1 MDLAKVQSLLQQ
13 ALAELQSTP
22 PAQPPPTPPSVI
34 LTADAFDRALSSATA
49 DATIVCDPTLV
60 YQGPLKITVPVTIQ
74 TAASIAPGRMT
85 ADQQLPR
92 FLGGTSIQ
100 SDGVMLLGLELRHT
114 SALADI
120 CTISGAHV
128 WLERVRV
135 LGDPTNGAKRGIAA
149 NGGDMTIARCYIDD
163 CFGPY
168 PSPTGNDQQAIC
180 AWDMIAPGLT
190 IQDCFLRAGSET
202 IMIGGADSAS
212 DARMPSHISIISN
225 TITKRATWQ
234 QQAVSV
240 KNVLELKACRDV
252 QIAFNDI
259 SQSWGGHGQDGYLL
273 MLTVRNQGGKAPW
286 STIQDVHIGK
296 NTFRAGAAAVNIL
309 AADNNHPSGTLTNVT
324 IDSNTFM
331 DMDAQQYTGSQ
342 KMIQIAGGPQQLA
355 ITNNGFVGRNLTSAV
370 YFAGGPKA
378 TDLQITGNTWP
389 KTKYGVFGTNVAVG
403 QAWNTYVA
411 TGTLANNTE
420 TP

>member
-13 ALAELQSTP
+13 ALAELQSTL
-22 PAQPPPTPPSVI
+22 APPS
-34 LTADAFDRALSSATA
+34 TAISTPDAFDRALSTATA
-49 DATIVCDPTLV
+49 GATITCDPALV
-60 YQGPLKITVPVTIQ
+60 YLGPLKITVPVTIQ
-74 TAASIAPGRMT
+74 TAASIAPGRMI

-92 FLGGTSIQ
+92 FIGGTSIQ
-100 SDGVMLLGLELRHT
+100 SDNVMLVGLELRHG
-114 SALADI
+114 SPLADI
-120 CTISGAHV
+120 CTIAGAHIT
-128 WLERVRV
+128 LERVRV

-163 CFGPY
+163 CFGAY

-180 AWDMIAPGLT
+180 AWDMISPGLV

-212 DARMPSHISIISN
+212 EARMPSGIVIIGN

-240 KNVLELKACRDV
+240 KNALELKAVRGCR
-252 QIAFNDI
+252 ILSNDI

-286 STIQDVHIGK
+286 STIQDVDIEK

-331 DMDAQQYTGSQ
+331 DLDSQVYTGSQ

-355 ITNNGFVGRNLTSAV
+355 ITNNGFVGKNFTSAV

-389 KTKYGVFGTNVAVG
+389 KTKYGVFGNAVAVG
-403 QAWNTYVA
+403 QAWSTYVA
-411 TGTLANNTE
+411 SGTLANNTE